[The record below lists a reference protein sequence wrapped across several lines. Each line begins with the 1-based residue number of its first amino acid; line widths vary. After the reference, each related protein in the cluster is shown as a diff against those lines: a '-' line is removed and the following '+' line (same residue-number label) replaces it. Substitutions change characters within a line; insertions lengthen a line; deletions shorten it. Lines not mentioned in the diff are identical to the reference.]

1 MMSMKERVRKSTR
14 RLNLNKNIILL
25 VFISVIILKI

>member
-25 VFISVIILKI
+25 VFIIVIILKI

>member
-1 MMSMKERVRKSTR
+1 MMNMKERARKSTR

-25 VFISVIILKI
+25 VFIRVIILNI